1 MLIQAYGIQIPEDH
15 HHIMIPELQKKF
27 ILLNQTIDEKPIPM
41 EHSEKRDFIR
51 MTANSEITYQEI
63 GETQARQGQCINLS
77 AAGILFETDHHVE
90 PGTLVQINI
99 TPQLAVVK
107 PLDATIKV
115 LRASKNTDG
124 KFAIAGEIKDIT

>member
-1 MLIQAYGIQIPEDH
+1 
-15 HHIMIPELQKKF
+15 
-27 ILLNQTIDEKPIPM
+27 M

-51 MTANSEITYQEI
+51 MTTNSEITYQEI
-63 GETQARQGQCINLS
+63 GETHSRQGHCINLS
-77 AAGILFETDHHVE
+77 AAGILFEADHPVE

-99 TPQLAVVK
+99 TPHLAVVK

-115 LRASKNTDG
+115 LRTSKNTDG

>member
-1 MLIQAYGIQIPEDH
+1 MTLDY
-15 HHIMIPELQKKF
+15 
-27 ILLNQTIDEKPIPM
+27 
-41 EHSEKRDFIR
+41 SEKRDFIR
-51 MTANSEITYQEI
+51 MTTNSEMSYQEI
-63 GETQARQGQCINLS
+63 GATQSYQGHCINLS

-115 LRASKNTDG
+115 VRASKNSDG
-124 KFAIAGEIKDIT
+124 KFAIAGEIKDIH

>member
-1 MLIQAYGIQIPEDH
+1 MLIQAYGIEISVNH
-15 HHIMIPELQKKF
+15 HLIMIPALPEKF
-27 ILLNQTIDEKPIPM
+27 ILLNQTIDEKPITM

-63 GETQARQGQCINLS
+63 GETQTRQGHCINLS
-77 AAGILFETDHHVE
+77 AAGILFETDHPVE
-90 PGTLVQINI
+90 PGSLVQINI

-115 LRASKNTDG
+115 LRASKNTNG
-124 KFAIAGEIKDIT
+124 KFAIAGQIKEIN